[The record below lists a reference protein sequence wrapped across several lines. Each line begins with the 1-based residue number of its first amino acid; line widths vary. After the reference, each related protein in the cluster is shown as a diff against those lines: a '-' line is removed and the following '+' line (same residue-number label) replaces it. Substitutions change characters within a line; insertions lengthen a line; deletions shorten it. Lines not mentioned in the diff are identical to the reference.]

1 MTEYRRIPSI
11 ERLIAALPAPL
22 TAPHAVCV
30 AQARQL
36 VATWRQ
42 HPAQM
47 PANFADM
54 VQQLNQAVVQVTQ
67 PSLRRV
73 INATGVLLQTNLGR
87 APLSDAAR
95 TALNEVAASATIEYE
110 LESGQR
116 GDRHR
121 HVTTV
126 LRQLTGAQAALAVN
140 NNAAAILLTLAALTS
155 GREVIVSRSQA
166 VEIGGGFRIPDV
178 LKQSGAKL
186 VEVGTTNRTYV
197 RDYADAITPQT
208 AAILCVHHSNFRILG
223 FTHEPTVAELAELAH
238 AQQILLIDNVGS
250 GSLLDVTPFG
260 LQEEPLI
267 QTRIRAGADV
277 ICFSGDK
284 LIGGPQAGII
294 VGRTDALQTIAR
306 HPLMRAV
313 RPDKLTI
320 AALHAT
326 LLSYVNETALTDIP
340 IWRMIATPVAHL
352 AMRANTIV
360 AQLPAPWQVRE
371 TQSTIG
377 GGALPGE
384 TLPSWALV
392 CPHATPDLLAS
403 RFRHYQVPIIGRVQS
418 DAFWLDMRTI
428 APSDDML
435 VRDAITQICAQPSS

>member
-1 MTEYRRIPSI
+1 MSDYRRIPSI
-11 ERLIAALPAPL
+11 ERLVAALRATH
-22 TAPHAVCV
+22 TAPHVVCV

-42 HPAQM
+42 HPAHM
-47 PANFADM
+47 PASFSDM
-54 VQQLNQAVVQVTQ
+54 VHQLSVAVKQVTQ

-87 APLSDAAR
+87 APLSSAAQY
-95 TALNEVAASATIEYE
+95 ALNEVAASATIEYE

-121 HVTTV
+121 HVTHV
-126 LRQLTGAQAALAVN
+126 LTQLTGAESAVAVN
-140 NNAAAILLTLAALTS
+140 NNAAAILLTLAALTN

-178 LKQSGAKL
+178 LKQSGATL

-197 RDYADAITPQT
+197 RDYADAITPRT
-208 AAILCVHHSNFRILG
+208 AAILCVHHSNFRIQG
-223 FTHEPTVAELAELAH
+223 FTHEPQITELAALAQT
-238 AQQILLIDNVGS
+238 QQILLIDNVGS
-250 GSLLDVTPFG
+250 GSLLDVTPYG
-260 LQEEPLI
+260 LLAEPLI
-267 QTRIRAGADV
+267 HARVQAGADV
-277 ICFSGDK
+277 VCFSGDK

-294 VGRTDALQTIAR
+294 VGRRNVVQTIAR

-313 RPDKLTI
+313 RPDKLTL

-326 LLSYVNETALTDIP
+326 LLSYVNETALSDIP
-340 IWRMIATPVAHL
+340 VWRMISIPTATVAARAAHL
-352 AMRANTIV
+352 ATH
-360 AQLPAPWQVRE
+360 LPAPWHVQP
-371 TQSTIG
+371 THSTIG

-392 CPHATPDLLAS
+392 CPHAHPDHLAAT
-403 RFRHYQVPIIGRVQS
+403 FRRHHMPIIGRVHA
-418 DAFWLDMRTI
+418 DALWLDMRTI
-428 APSDDML
+428 APSDDQL
-435 VRDAITQICAQPSS
+435 VRDAIIQLTS